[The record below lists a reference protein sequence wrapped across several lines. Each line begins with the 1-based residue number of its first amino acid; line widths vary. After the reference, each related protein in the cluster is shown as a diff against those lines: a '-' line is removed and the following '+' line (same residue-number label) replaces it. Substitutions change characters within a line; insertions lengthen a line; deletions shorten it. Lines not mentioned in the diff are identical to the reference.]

1 MILKL
6 LKYDLKGIGRKLLPL
21 YALTIVLSLLN
32 RFSANRLFSYESQV
46 SSEPWFE
53 MLSAILVGI
62 YIIAII
68 AVFIVTFYI
77 LVAKYNRSV
86 FGDEGYLTN
95 TLPLTQTQIIMSKTI
110 NFLIWSLIS
119 TLVAGIS
126 LIIIVYQSWWMP
138 EFMQFMREVGVLIK
152 QLWTSSLSNNKVA
165 IILFAITIIIT
176 PISEILNI
184 FLCVG
189 IGNKFKHKLA
199 AGVVAYLVI
208 NMFISFITTLVT
220 NNIVD
225 SMSMTQSFNS
235 AFYMGTP
242 NFYPM
247 SIMIFLL
254 TVGQIAAFFFG
265 TKYIQEKQLNLE

>member
-152 QLWTSSLSNNKVA
+152 QLWTSSLSNNKIA

-225 SMSMTQSFNS
+225 SMSITQSFNS

-247 SIMIFLL
+247 SIVTFLL

>member
-62 YIIAII
+62 YVIAII

-152 QLWTSSLSNNKVA
+152 QLWTSSLSNNKIA

>member
-32 RFSANRLFSYESQV
+32 RFSANSLFSYESQV

>member
-152 QLWTSSLSNNKVA
+152 QLWTSSLSNNKIA

>member
-32 RFSANRLFSYESQV
+32 RFSANSLFSYESQV

-62 YIIAII
+62 YVIAII

-152 QLWTSSLSNNKVA
+152 QLWTSSLSNNKIA

>member
-1 MILKL
+1 MIFKL
-6 LKYDLKGIGRKLLPL
+6 LKYDIKGIGRKLLPL
-21 YALTIVLSLLN
+21 YALTILLSVIN
-32 RFSANRLFSYESQV
+32 RFSADSIFSYEAQA
-46 SSEPWFE
+46 SSSTWYEI
-53 MLSAILVGI
+53 LSAILVGI
-62 YIIAII
+62 YVITII

-77 LVAKYNRSV
+77 LVAKYNRSI

-95 TLPLTQTQIIMSKTI
+95 TLPITQTQIILAKTI
-110 NFLIWSLIS
+110 NFLLWSLIS

-126 LIIIVYQSWWMP
+126 LVIIVYRGWWMP
-138 EFMQFMREVGVLIK
+138 DFVQFMREGWKFLG
-152 QLWTSSLSNNKVA
+152 QTWSSSFTNNRIAILLTGISMLLS
-165 IILFAITIIIT
+165 

-199 AGVVAYLVI
+199 AGVVSYLVI
-208 NMFISFITTLVT
+208 NTVMSFITTLVT
-220 NNIVD
+220 NNIVEN
-225 SMSMTQSFNS
+225 MSMMQGVNS

-242 NFYPM
+242 NFYPI

-254 TVGQIAAFFFG
+254 TLGQIVAFFFG